1 MGSLSQGVYTIMPTK
16 EQIWIILIVYIL
28 SREIVRGM
36 LAAVDPKGVELR
48 KKHRLV
54 RRNYTAKVNM

>member
-1 MGSLSQGVYTIMPTK
+1 MDNSDCIHYIQGDSY
-16 EQIWIILIVYIL
+16 
-28 SREIVRGM
+28 RGM